1 MKIKRQFEKNLLN
14 LGRNKL
20 KRSRRISKSFCLTVW
35 LCALMDMVT
44 ESRNKTSERNKE
56 RFILVKKSFNNTTSA
71 GRSVKNII
79 VILIMSVVIMPLSVY
94 AHGGKEH
101 NKNQHAMIDTFT
113 VANGDTIA
121 VNGKSVKALK
131 EKHVEAE
138 KEEPFVLKPS
148 EEIFE
153 HLHNKMVHFPIA
165 LAFAAFLFSLLNIK
179 KQSHCTYQTIKIL
192 LGISLFTAI
201 IAYFTG
207 NSQITVF
214 IGDPREWLAKTHR
227 LIGIISTILILIWFV
242 FSLIERT
249 KKHSWVI
256 GLIVVIAISIT
267 GFLGGVLAH

>member
-1 MKIKRQFEKNLLN
+1 M
-14 LGRNKL
+14 
-20 KRSRRISKSFCLTVW
+20 
-35 LCALMDMVT
+35 
-44 ESRNKTSERNKE
+44 
-56 RFILVKKSFNNTTSA
+56 
-71 GRSVKNII
+71 KNII
-79 VILIMSVVIMPLSVY
+79 LILSVAVMFVSQSVY

-101 NKNQHAMIDTFT
+101 NKNQHTMVDTFT
-113 VANGDTIA
+113 VVNGDTIA
-121 VNGKSVKALK
+121 VNGKAVNKTAFKQEPVEKKEPEFALN
-131 EKHVEAE
+131 
-138 KEEPFVLKPS
+138 LS
-148 EEIFE
+148 EEMFS

-179 KQSHCTYQTIKIL
+179 KQSYCTYQTVKIL

-207 NSQITVF
+207 NSQIAAF
-214 IGDPREWLAKTHR
+214 IGDPKEWLAKTHR

-249 KKHSWVI
+249 KKRSWVI